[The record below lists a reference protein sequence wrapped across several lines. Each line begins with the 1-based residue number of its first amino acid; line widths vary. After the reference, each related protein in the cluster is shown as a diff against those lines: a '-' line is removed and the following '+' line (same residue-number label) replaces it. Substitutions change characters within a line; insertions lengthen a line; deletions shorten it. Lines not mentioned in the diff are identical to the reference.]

1 MIRYNLTSTQSQ
13 QMFNEYML
21 NTARYVESFFDYV
34 LLKYGVVIDVKEGI
48 FFLEFKSEKHLT
60 WFLLTNEI

>member
-13 QMFNEYML
+13 QIFNEYML
-21 NTARYVESFFDYV
+21 TTSYIESFFDYV
-34 LLKYGVVIDVKEGI
+34 WWKYGVSINVNEGI
-48 FFLEFKSEKHLT
+48 YFLEFKSEKHLT

>member
-13 QMFNEYML
+13 QMFNEYMF
-21 NTARYVESFFDYV
+21 NTRYIESIFDYV
-34 LLKYGVVIDVKEGI
+34 WWKYGVSINVNEGI
-48 FFLEFKSEKHLT
+48 YFLEFKSEKHLT

>member
-1 MIRYNLTSTQSQ
+1 
-13 QMFNEYML
+13 ML